1 MRIST
6 PEGPYESEANNT
18 FSMSFEIGQEE
29 LEVVPFEHDGY
40 SLSFS
45 EPEGVSHKQLIFDNG
60 AVGKEFHD
68 PTPEQPMEAS
78 RFLTFLRL
86 DPITKELRSFY
97 KDLEHFHY
105 PLDAM
110 LRTVI
115 YQRLIG
121 LRHTTQLET
130 KLNNSWHDSIPRN
143 LGFREVDGKVE
154 IPDRRTID
162 HFIWKRLGR
171 TGTNLVL
178 DLMVI
183 ELRKYLNRR
192 RIHLGRRIAIDSTP
206 LEGMYRDEDADY
218 NGHYELFMY
227 KVHQATCVDTG
238 LSLAKIVSRAN
249 DYDGDYLI
257 PLVRKLQRLGIA
269 VDEIIA
275 DHAYGDF
282 NNWARMN
289 VEFGIKTYFNLS
301 KKDTHRYDGDPS
313 RLRKQNNAM
322 WKEPDYVPEAD
333 LEYIL
338 KFLLSH
344 GVIDQVGAYFRN
356 QWFELK
362 ERNPEAWQKIYDKR
376 TTAERFHSHVK
387 EQLGLERNLRVKGI
401 ESVEVY
407 TNLFWIA
414 EIAAALTRVQNGIKT
429 PLLRANQ
436 RVLC

>member
-1 MRIST
+1 MTTEPNPSECSRI
-6 PEGPYESEANNT
+6 PGLAT
-18 FSMSFEIGQEE
+18 FSMSYEIGPEGIE
-29 LEVVPFEHDGY
+29 TAPIEVGEY
-40 SLSFS
+40 SLFGSEQELPGFSSTICEAQGNRSF
-45 EPEGVSHKQLIFDNG
+45 L
-60 AVGKEFHD
+60 D
-68 PTPEQPMEAS
+68 PSAEQPMEAS
-78 RFLTFLRL
+78 KFLSFLRL

-110 LRTVI
+110 LRTAI

-171 TGTNLVL
+171 TGTNIVL

-192 RIHLGRRIAIDSTP
+192 RIHVGRRIAIDSTP

-238 LSLAKIVSRAN
+238 LSLAKVVSRAN

-289 VEFGIKTYFNLS
+289 VDFGIKTYFNLS
-301 KKDTHRYDGDPS
+301 KNDTYRYDGTPT
-313 RLRKQNNAM
+313 RLRKQYNSM
-322 WKEPDYVPEAD
+322 WREVDYVPEAS
-333 LEYIL
+333 LEHVL
-338 KFLLSH
+338 KFLLAH
-344 GVIDQVGAYFRN
+344 GVIDSVGAYFRN

-362 ERNPEAWQKIYDKR
+362 ERDPEKWQKIYDKR

-414 EIAAALTRVQNGIKT
+414 EIAAALTRVQNGIRT
-429 PLLRANQ
+429 PLLRACQ
-436 RVLC
+436 RDLF